1 MLGLIFLVMISYS
14 TWSVGG
20 RFVDYLNA
28 KEWFVNFLNPL
39 PLYIGKWFTIL
50 LYAISFMFS
59 AFIYSIIYTL
69 IK

>member
-1 MLGLIFLVMISYS
+1 MLGLIFLVMVSYS
-14 TWSVGG
+14 TWYVGG

-28 KEWFVNFLNPL
+28 KERFIKFMNPL
-39 PLYIGKWFTIL
+39 PHYIGKLLTVL
-50 LYAISFMFS
+50 LYAVSFMFS